1 MENNEQD
8 LMEKFSQL
16 IWLLRRSMMGHLRD
30 HGPMG
35 APYQGQGRILSL
47 LKHTP
52 EISQKELAH
61 ILSIRSQSMG
71 ELLAKLERSGY
82 ITRTPSEVDRRG
94 MDIRL
99 TESGKAVSEQDVE
112 SAQHESV
119 FDCLSEEEQT
129 TLSNYLEHLIKNLE
143 EQQAEG
149 GSGPFPGPDYR
160 GRGWGN
166 PFRRGEGR
174 SPADFRGLD
183 RFLGGDCR
191 QFLFGERGAAPF
203 SRDEE

>member
-8 LMEKFSQL
+8 LLEKFYQL
-16 IWLLRRSMMGHLRD
+16 TWLLRRGMIGHLRD

-47 LKHTP
+47 LKLKP

-61 ILSIRSQSMG
+61 ILNIRSQSLG

-99 TESGKAVSEQDVE
+99 TESGKAVSEQEVE
-112 SAQHESV
+112 SAHQESF
-119 FDCLSEEEQT
+119 FDCLNEEEQT
-129 TLSNYLEHLIKNLE
+129 TLSNYLERLIKNLE
-143 EQQAEG
+143 KQQSEG
-149 GSGPFPGPDYR
+149 GYGPDFR
-160 GRGWGN
+160 GRGRGI

-183 RFLGGDCR
+183 HFLGGDR
-191 QFLFGERGAAPF
+191 RRFPFGERGTAPF

>member
-8 LMEKFSQL
+8 LIEKFYQMM
-16 IWLLRRSMMGHLRD
+16 WLLRRSMMGHLRD
-30 HGPMG
+30 RGPMG

-47 LKHTP
+47 LKLTP

-61 ILSIRSQSMG
+61 ILNIRSQSLG

-112 SAQHESV
+112 PAHQGSF
-119 FDCLSEEEQT
+119 FDCLSEEEQS
-129 TLSNYLEHLIKNLE
+129 TLSDYLERLIKNLE
-143 EQQAEG
+143 EQQSEG
-149 GSGPFPGPDYR
+149 ESGSFRGPDFR
-160 GRGWGN
+160 GRGRDI

-174 SPADFRGLD
+174 SPADFR
-183 RFLGGDCR
+183 
-191 QFLFGERGAAPF
+191 
-203 SRDEE
+203 

>member
-8 LMEKFSQL
+8 LLEKFYQL
-16 IWLLRRSMMGHLRD
+16 TWLLRRGMIGHLRER
-30 HGPMG
+30 GPMG

-47 LKHTP
+47 LKLTP

-61 ILSIRSQSMG
+61 ILNIRSQSLG
-71 ELLAKLERSGY
+71 ELLVKLERSGY

-99 TESGKAVSEQDVE
+99 TESGKAVSEQEVE
-112 SAQHESV
+112 SAHQESF
-119 FDCLSEEEQT
+119 FDCLNEEEQT
-129 TLSNYLEHLIKNLE
+129 KLSDYLERLIKNLE

-149 GSGPFPGPDYR
+149 GSGPFPGPGFR
-160 GRGWGN
+160 GRGRGN

-183 RFLGGDCR
+183 HCLGGDRR
-191 QFLFGERGAAPF
+191 QFPFEERGTAPF

>member
-8 LMEKFSQL
+8 LLEKFYHL
-16 IWLLRRSMMGHLRD
+16 TWLLRRGMIGHLRAR
-30 HGPMG
+30 GPMG

-47 LKHTP
+47 LKLTP

-61 ILSIRSQSMG
+61 ILNIRSQSLG
-71 ELLAKLERSGY
+71 ELLVKLERSGY

-99 TESGKAVSEQDVE
+99 TESGKAVSEQDIE
-112 SAQHESV
+112 SEPQASF
-119 FDCLSEEEQT
+119 FDCLNEEEQT
-129 TLSNYLEHLIKNLE
+129 KLSDYLERLIKNLE

-149 GSGPFPGPDYR
+149 GSGPFPGPGLR
-160 GRGWGN
+160 GRGRGH

-174 SPADFRGLD
+174 SPADFRGLGH
-183 RFLGGDCR
+183 FLGGDRR
-191 QFLFGERGAAPF
+191 QFPFGERGAAPF

>member
-8 LMEKFSQL
+8 LLEKFYQL
-16 IWLLRRSMMGHLRD
+16 TWLLRRSMIGHLRD
-30 HGPMG
+30 RGPMG

-47 LKHTP
+47 LKLKP

-61 ILSIRSQSMG
+61 ILNIRSQSLG

-112 SAQHESV
+112 PAHQESF
-119 FDCLSEEEQT
+119 FDCLNEEEQT
-129 TLSNYLEHLIKNLE
+129 TLSDYLERLIKNLE

-149 GSGPFPGPDYR
+149 GSGPFPGPGFR
-160 GRGWGN
+160 GRGRGN

-183 RFLGGDCR
+183 HFLGGDR
-191 QFLFGERGAAPF
+191 RRFPFGERGAAPF

>member
-8 LMEKFSQL
+8 LIEKFYQMM
-16 IWLLRRSMMGHLRD
+16 WLFRRSMMGHLRD
-30 HGPMG
+30 RGPMG

-47 LKHTP
+47 LKLKP

-61 ILSIRSQSMG
+61 ILNIRSQSLG

-82 ITRTPSEVDRRG
+82 VTRTPSEVDRRG

-112 SAQHESV
+112 SAHQESF

-129 TLSNYLEHLIKNLE
+129 IMSDYLERLIKNLE
-143 EQQAEG
+143 EQQADG
-149 GSGPFPGPDYR
+149 GSGSFRGPDFR
-160 GRGWGN
+160 GIGRGN
-166 PFRRGEGR
+166 LFRRGEER
-174 SPADFRGLD
+174 SPADFR
-183 RFLGGDCR
+183 
-191 QFLFGERGAAPF
+191 
-203 SRDEE
+203 

>member
-8 LMEKFSQL
+8 LLEKFYQL
-16 IWLLRRSMMGHLRD
+16 TWLLRRSMIGHLRD

-35 APYQGQGRILSL
+35 APHQGQGRILSL
-47 LKHTP
+47 LKLTP

-61 ILSIRSQSMG
+61 ILNIRSQSLG

-99 TESGKAVSEQDVE
+99 TESGKAVSEKDVE
-112 SAQHESV
+112 PEHQESV
-119 FDCLSEEEQT
+119 FGCLNEEEQT
-129 TLSNYLEHLIKNLE
+129 TLGNYLERLIKNLE

-149 GSGPFPGPDYR
+149 GSDPFPGPGFGGR
-160 GRGWGN
+160 GRGN
-166 PFRRGEGR
+166 PSRRGEGR

-183 RFLGGDCR
+183 HFLGGDR
-191 QFLFGERGAAPF
+191 RRFPFGERGAAPF
-203 SRDEE
+203 SRNEE

>member
-8 LMEKFSQL
+8 LLEKFYQL
-16 IWLLRRSMMGHLRD
+16 TWLLRRSMIGHLRD
-30 HGPMG
+30 RGPMG

-47 LKHTP
+47 LKLTP

-61 ILSIRSQSMG
+61 ILNIRSQSLG

-112 SAQHESV
+112 SEHQESF
-119 FDCLSEEEQT
+119 FDCLSEDEQT
-129 TLSNYLEHLIKNLE
+129 NLNDYLERLIKKLE

-149 GSGPFPGPDYR
+149 GAGSLPGPDFR
-160 GRGWGN
+160 GRGRGN
-166 PFRRGEGR
+166 PFRRGEER
-174 SPADFRGLD
+174 SPADFR
-183 RFLGGDCR
+183 
-191 QFLFGERGAAPF
+191 
-203 SRDEE
+203 

>member
-1 MENNEQD
+1 MEKNEQD

-30 HGPMG
+30 HGPMS

-47 LKHTP
+47 LKLTP

-61 ILSIRSQSMG
+61 ILNIRSQSLG

-99 TESGKAVSEQDVE
+99 TESGKAVSEKEVE
-112 SAQHESV
+112 PEHQESF
-119 FDCLSEEEQT
+119 FDCLNEEEQT
-129 TLSNYLEHLIKNLE
+129 TLSDYLERLIKNLE
-143 EQQAEG
+143 EKQAEG
-149 GSGPFPGPDYR
+149 GSGPFPGSDFR
-160 GRGWGN
+160 GRGQGN

-174 SPADFRGLD
+174 SPADFRGLGG
-183 RFLGGDCR
+183 FLGRDRR
-191 QFLFGERGAAPF
+191 QFSFGERDAAAS
-203 SRDEE
+203 SRDKD

>member
-1 MENNEQD
+1 METNEQD
-8 LMEKFSQL
+8 LLEKFSKL
-16 IWLLRRSMMGHLRD
+16 MWLLRRNMIGHLRN

-47 LKHTP
+47 LKLTP

-61 ILSIRSQSMG
+61 ILNIRSQSLG

-99 TESGKAVSEQDVE
+99 TESGKAVSEEEVE
-112 SAQHESV
+112 PAEQEL
-119 FDCLSEEEQT
+119 FLGCLTKEEQT
-129 TLSNYLEHLIKNLE
+129 TLNDYLERLIKNLE
-143 EQQAEG
+143 EQLDEG
-149 GSGPFPGPDYR
+149 GSGPFRGPDFRDR
-160 GRGWGN
+160 GRGN

-174 SPADFRGLD
+174 GPAGFRGFD
-183 RFLGGDCR
+183 
-191 QFLFGERGAAPF
+191 PF
-203 SRDEE
+203 FYRD

>member
-8 LMEKFSQL
+8 LLEKFYQL
-16 IWLLRRSMMGHLRD
+16 TWLLRRGMMGHLRNR
-30 HGPMG
+30 GPMG

-47 LKHTP
+47 LKLKP

-61 ILSIRSQSMG
+61 ILNIRSQSLG

-99 TESGKAVSEQDVE
+99 TESGKAVSEQDIEPAQE
-112 SAQHESV
+112 SF

-129 TLSNYLEHLIKNLE
+129 LLSNYLERLIKNLE
-143 EQQAEG
+143 KQQSEG
-149 GSGPFPGPDYR
+149 GAGSFRGPDFR
-160 GRGWGN
+160 GRGRGDLFEWG
-166 PFRRGEGR
+166 EER
-174 SPADFRGLD
+174 SPADFR
-183 RFLGGDCR
+183 
-191 QFLFGERGAAPF
+191 
-203 SRDEE
+203 

>member
-8 LMEKFSQL
+8 LLEKFYQFT
-16 IWLLRRSMMGHLRD
+16 WLLRRSMMGHLRD
-30 HGPMG
+30 RGPMG

-47 LKHTP
+47 LKLKP

-61 ILSIRSQSMG
+61 ILNIRSQSLG

-99 TESGKAVSEQDVE
+99 TDSGKAVSEQDVE
-112 SAQHESV
+112 PAHQESF
-119 FDCLSEEEQT
+119 FDCLNEEEQT
-129 TLSNYLEHLIKNLE
+129 TLSDYLERLIKNLE

-149 GSGPFPGPDYR
+149 GSGPFPGPDFR
-160 GRGWGN
+160 GKGRGN
-166 PFRRGEGR
+166 PFRRDEGR
-174 SPADFRGLD
+174 SPADFRG
-183 RFLGGDCR
+183 FNHYVGGDHR
-191 QFLFGERGAAPF
+191 QFPFGKRGAAPF

>member
-8 LMEKFSQL
+8 LLEKFYQL
-16 IWLLRRSMMGHLRD
+16 TWLLRRSMIGHLRD
-30 HGPMG
+30 RGPMG

-47 LKHTP
+47 LKLKP

-61 ILSIRSQSMG
+61 ILNIRSQSLG
-71 ELLAKLERSGY
+71 ELLVKLERSGY

-112 SAQHESV
+112 PAHQESF
-119 FDCLSEEEQT
+119 FDCLNEEEQT
-129 TLSNYLEHLIKNLE
+129 TLSDYLERLIKNLE

-149 GSGPFPGPDYR
+149 GSGPFRGPDFR
-160 GRGWGN
+160 GRGRGN

-183 RFLGGDCR
+183 HFLGGDRR
-191 QFLFGERGAAPF
+191 QFPFGERGAAPF

>member
-47 LKHTP
+47 LKLKP

-61 ILSIRSQSMG
+61 ILNIRSQSLG

-82 ITRTPSEVDRRG
+82 ITRMPSEVDRRG
-94 MDIRL
+94 MDICL
-99 TESGKAVSEQDVE
+99 TESGKAVSEQDV
-112 SAQHESV
+112 APAHQESV

-129 TLSNYLEHLIKNLE
+129 ILSDYLGRLIKKLE

-149 GSGPFPGPDYR
+149 GSGSFPGPDFR
-160 GRGWGN
+160 GKGRGI

-174 SPADFRGLD
+174 APADFRGLD
-183 RFLGGDCR
+183 RFLGGDR
-191 QFLFGERGAAPF
+191 
-203 SRDEE
+203 S